1 MIFVRISVANKAL
14 SLSLS
19 LSLSLQIFRA
29 TVDGNNRQRLLYLPA
44 VNVALLVS
52 YFQGCNGAEFTGNSL
67 QTVTFIST
75 DTYV

>member
-14 SLSLS
+14 FLS

-44 VNVALLVS
+44 VNVALL
-52 YFQGCNGAEFTGNSL
+52 
-67 QTVTFIST
+67 
-75 DTYV
+75 